1 MIRLDTLKFEI
12 PQDAILGVDEGKTY
26 KTTQVDCQDGSI
38 LNFQQFKADALPI
51 GVSSIKTK
59 EGGSWHLTLSAK
71 VLLDDY
77 LDGIH
82 INSLEK
88 ALAHLSPCL
97 EVDLD
102 ALWDANPKVHRFDTT
117 SNIPLASLDAANHK
131 AVMDALLIST
141 SNSFFDAKY
150 HGGKRQ
156 CGIVIQG
163 RQEAQNRFIAYAKHL
178 ELARPK
184 NKAFLDACINS
195 SRLRMEASKQV
206 RIEVNHSNHKTIKQ
220 RLNIA
225 NIGLREV
232 LTSTSLVNYDYLLKV
247 TNGGRQLTLFNDIQQ
262 AIQEQGQSFDGYR
275 YLISQGMA
283 SIVNQANG
291 NIKDIQRAIQLLFG
305 DRWRYHWYGRKDARG
320 GMRSGLKYL
329 AQQEVDRINANQS
342 NLASFTPS
350 NKIVSNLLEALRLAA

>member
-1 MIRLDTLKFEI
+1 MIRLDTLKVEI
-12 PQDAILGVDEGKTY
+12 PQEAILGLDEGKTY

-38 LNFQQFKADALPI
+38 INFQQFKADALPI
-51 GVSSIKTK
+51 GVSSLKTK

-82 INSLEK
+82 INSLER

-117 SNIPLASLDAANHK
+117 NNIPLASLDAPNHK
-131 AVMDALLIST
+131 AVMDALAIST
-141 SNSFFDAKY
+141 SNSFFDAKTY
-150 HGGKRQ
+150 GGARQ

-163 RQEAQNRFIAYAKHL
+163 RQEAQNRLIAYAKHL
-178 ELARPK
+178 DLARPK
-184 NKAFLDACINS
+184 SQLFLDACINPNKM
-195 SRLRMEASKQV
+195 RMAASKQV

-220 RLNIA
+220 RLDIA

-247 TNGGRQLTLFNDIQQ
+247 TNGGRQLALFNDIQQ

-283 SIVNQANG
+283 AIVNQANG

-329 AQQEVDRINANQS
+329 AQQEVDKINQS
-342 NLASFTPS
+342 NLVSIQPS

>member
-1 MIRLDTLKFEI
+1 MIRLDTIKFEI
-12 PQDAILGVDEGKTY
+12 PQEAILSLDEGKTY
-26 KTTQVDCQDGSI
+26 KTSQLDCQDGSI

-77 LDGIH
+77 LGGIH
-82 INSLEK
+82 LNSLER

-102 ALWDANPKVHRFDTT
+102 TLWDANPKVHRFDTT
-117 SNIPLASLDAANHK
+117 NNIPLASLDAPNHK
-131 AVMDALLIST
+131 VVMDALLVST
-141 SNSFFDAKY
+141 SNSFFDAKTY
-150 HGGKRQ
+150 GGARQ

-163 RQEAQNRFIAYAKHL
+163 RQEAQNRLIAYAKHL
-178 ELARPK
+178 DLARPK
-184 NKAFLDACINS
+184 SQPFLDACINPN
-195 SRLRMEASKQV
+195 RLRMEASKQV

-247 TNGGRQLTLFNDIQQ
+247 TNGGKQLALFGDIQR
-262 AIQEQGQSFDGYR
+262 AIQEQGQSFDGER
-275 YLISQGMA
+275 YLISQGMV

-291 NIKDIQRAIQLLFG
+291 NIKEVQRAIQLLFG
-305 DRWRYHWYGRKDARG
+305 DRWRYHWFGRKDAKG
-320 GMRSGLKYL
+320 GIKGGLKFL
-329 AQQEVDRINANQS
+329 AQQEIDRINANQY
-342 NLASFTPS
+342 NLTSFTPS
-350 NKIVSNLLEALRLAA
+350 NKITSNLLEALRMAS